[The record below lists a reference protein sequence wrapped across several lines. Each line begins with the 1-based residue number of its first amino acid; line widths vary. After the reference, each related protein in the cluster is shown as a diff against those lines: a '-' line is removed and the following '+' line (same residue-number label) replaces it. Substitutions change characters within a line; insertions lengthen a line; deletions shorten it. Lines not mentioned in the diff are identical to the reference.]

1 MHPLLDDLT
10 QLKDQ
15 ELEAKISDL
24 TKKYFTAMR
33 LGQGSA
39 GQQIVMVLDS
49 IKMEQERRRFE
60 ASRKAQQSPTKDGLD
75 DLIKI
80 N

>member
-10 QLKDQ
+10 KLKDQ
-15 ELEAKISDL
+15 DLENKLSDL
-24 TKKYFTAMR
+24 TRKYFTAMR
-33 LGQGSA
+33 MGNGLV

-60 ASRKAQQSPTKDGLD
+60 AARKASENPNKGDFD